1 MTVHYEDID
10 SPDEIETITCADCK
24 EWVGLELLGN
34 TLLCG
39 EAKAYYGGSCWN
51 LKTKEPHTCPY
62 AEDIAGD
69 YETLCNCCDNCQ
81 GECAMDI

>member
-1 MTVHYEDID
+1 MTTHYDDITTI
-10 SPDEIETITCADCK
+10 DELETITCENCK

-39 EAKAYYGGSCWN
+39 ESKENYRSCSN

-62 AEDIAGD
+62 AEEIGGD
-69 YETLCNCCDNCQ
+69 YETLCNCCDDCQ
-81 GECAMDI
+81 GECCMDI